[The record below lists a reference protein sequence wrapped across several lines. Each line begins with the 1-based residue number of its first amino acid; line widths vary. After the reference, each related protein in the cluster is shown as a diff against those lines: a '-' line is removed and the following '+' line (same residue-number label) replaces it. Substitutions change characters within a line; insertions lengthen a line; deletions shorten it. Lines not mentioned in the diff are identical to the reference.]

1 MKQNPREVI
10 QMIGVIGGVGFSQSD
25 MFREAQIEEVDTHH
39 GKVTMLLLEKI
50 AFVPRHGKES
60 NIPPHMVNHKANLSA
75 FKEKGIQRVIGIN
88 SAGSLNY
95 EIMPPAIMIPH
106 DYIGLWD
113 IATFH
118 DHKTVHIVPGLDEEL
133 RQDILSFAEIYEL
146 GALDSGIYIQTSG
159 PRLETKAEVRMLSKF
174 ADIVGMTLANEATL
188 AKELGL
194 KYASICSVDNYAH
207 GITDEPF
214 TNDMILENAKVNSQG
229 IAEFL
234 LKLVEE
240 LK

>member
-1 MKQNPREVI
+1 
-10 QMIGVIGGVGFSQSD
+10 MIGVIGGVGFSQSE
-25 MFREAQIEEVDTHH
+25 MFKEAQVEEVDTPY
-39 GKVTMLLLEKI
+39 GRVTMLLLEKV
-50 AFVPRHGKES
+50 AFIPRHGRES
-60 NIPPHMVNHKANLSA
+60 NIPPHRVNHKANLSA
-75 FKEKGIQRVIGIN
+75 FKEKGIDRVIGVN

-95 EIMPPAIMIPH
+95 EIAPPAIMIPH

-113 IATFH
+113 IATLH
-118 DHKTVHIVPGLDEEL
+118 DDKIVHVVPGLDEEL

-146 GALDSGIYIQTSG
+146 GAMNSGVYVQTTG
-159 PRLETKAEVRMLSKF
+159 PRLETKAEVKMLARF

-194 KYASICSVDNYAH
+194 RYASICSVDNYAH
-207 GITDEPF
+207 GITDEPL
-214 TNDMILENAKVNSQG
+214 TNEMILENAKVNG
-229 IAEFL
+229 ERIAEFL